1 MNIKKKFREQK
12 RHWKM
17 RKKQQSLLAGE
28 YYKNKNGK
36 GKCEPAK
43 SQS

>member
-1 MNIKKKFREQK
+1 LS
-12 RHWKM
+12 
-17 RKKQQSLLAGE
+17 RKGIGKWEKNNSLLAGE